1 MRLWFSPSFIR
12 IVQKLWIFYQQPI
25 FECGSFFYPD
35 FTYPRCTYFFGI
47 VFTLSS
53 IKWKI
58 GMALLIAVCISSPLL
73 SANGK
78 SLKWAFQTL
87 LLFLLH
93 LPLAFSFNE
102 LSPEGFLEVCRS
114 FQMPLQYFLLPRFLF
129 LGFSC
134 NSICTRSKVY
144 DGILVI
150 LRKL

>member
-1 MRLWFSPSFIR
+1 MILRICFSTS
-12 IVQKLWIFYQQPI
+12 K
-25 FECGSFFYPD
+25 YPY
-35 FTYPRCTYFFGI
+35 FHRTYLPGVYISLGI
-47 VFTLSS
+47 VLTFSS

-58 GMALLIAVCISSPLL
+58 GMTLLIAVYMSSPLL

-114 FQMPLQYFLLPRFLF
+114 FQMPLQYFLLLRFLF
-129 LGFSC
+129 VGHSC
-134 NSICTRSKVY
+134 NFICTRNKVY
-144 DGILVI
+144 DGILLI